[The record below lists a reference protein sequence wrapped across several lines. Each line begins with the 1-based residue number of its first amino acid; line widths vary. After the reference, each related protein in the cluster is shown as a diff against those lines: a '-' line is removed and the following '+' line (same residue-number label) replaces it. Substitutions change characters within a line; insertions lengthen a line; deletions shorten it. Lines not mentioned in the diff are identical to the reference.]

1 MERSAAEGK
10 TEQNIVVRAQQ
21 RTDVVSYTLLAEMSY
36 FHQQRVSDYNDAVK
50 IFLEEQ
56 ITYYQKVFEG
66 LLVPLQDFTALFSFR
81 LLITFSPPYPSI
93 RTSRRARAFENSFF
107 VFITYSFIRT
117 IEVYPNDP
125 GIYHT
130 FFFRSE
136 TICRFFI

>member
-66 LLVPLQDFTALFSFR
+66 LLVPLQDFTALFS
-81 LLITFSPPYPSI
+81 LS
-93 RTSRRARAFENSFF
+93 
-107 VFITYSFIRT
+107 
-117 IEVYPNDP
+117 D
-125 GIYHT
+125 
-130 FFFRSE
+130 
-136 TICRFFI
+136 C